1 MLCPGTWDLLV
12 CPCRMHTISH
22 ILCLVQA
29 VGADLTFHLRTMTGS
44 TGDGGDGG
52 DIVLNQPTLTT
63 PCPVS
68 AECTAAIIEE
78 NLF

>member
-1 MLCPGTWDLLV
+1 
-12 CPCRMHTISH
+12 MHTISH

-44 TGDGGDGG
+44 PGGGG
-52 DIVLNQPTLTT
+52 DIVLSQPTLLT